1 MNLSSLRKDS
11 ERLVRRLAR
20 TRFLIASGQAATSA
34 FPSLFR
40 GFEEACSAEAFAFAR
55 EETSRVE
62 DEEARRRARALAN
75 LASRLFEEKATA
87 VEEGARWALETSG
100 TLRIDGE
107 LIAFREAASRLMN
120 ESNREQRRRTAAAID
135 ERLER
140 LDAPLARAVE
150 RRQEVAERLGFSSY
164 EALAAWTTGIELDGC
179 FREAEATLR
188 ETEDAYRDLIQYAL
202 RKLSLPASVGPGGE
216 AQAHDVAR
224 LARLPTQDDTF
235 KGRQLLTF
243 APALLEGFGLSPDA
257 GERIEIDAEP
267 RDGKRPGALVFP
279 LAVPSRIAI
288 SYSPRG
294 GFPDH
299 RDLLQAL
306 GQAQQLS
313 HLPLDS
319 PPEVRLASDP
329 AISYGFGF
337 FFEGFLHDSTFLRR
351 MLGLDA
357 RDATEAARMV
367 AIVALHSLRAD
378 CARLLHART
387 LYAEGPEPGLKDE
400 YRDTLRRALL
410 ADGTGS
416 GWLWDVAPRFE
427 EAHRLRGRALAQNLR
442 RAALD
447 VADEDHFRN
456 PRLGPF
462 LAALFKR
469 SAELDGDTLAKELG
483 GSLGLSLPAAH
494 LIKVGSI

>member
-20 TRFLIASGQAATSA
+20 TRFLLTSGQAADSA
-34 FPSLFR
+34 FPVLFR
-40 GFEEACSAEAFAFAR
+40 GFEEACSPEAFAFAR
-55 EETSRVE
+55 EETTRAA
-62 DEEARRRARALAN
+62 DAGARRRARALAN
-75 LASRLFEEKATA
+75 LASRLFEDETTA
-87 VEEGARWALETSG
+87 VEDDARWALETSG

-107 LIAFREAASRLMN
+107 IVAFREASSRMMN
-120 ESNREQRRRTAAAID
+120 EPDRELRRRTAAAID
-135 ERLER
+135 EGLER
-140 LDAPLARAVE
+140 LDAPLSRAVE

-164 EALAAWTTGIELDGC
+164 EALAAWTTGLDLEGC
-179 FREAEATLR
+179 FREAEATLH
-188 ETEDAYRDLIQYAL
+188 ETEDGYRDLIQYAL
-202 RKLSLPASVGPGGE
+202 RKLSLPASVGPGGD

-224 LARLPTQDDTF
+224 LARLPTLDDTF

-257 GERIEIDAEP
+257 CERIDIDTEP
-267 RDGKRPGALVFP
+267 RARKRPGAFVFE
-279 LAVPSRIAI
+279 LAVPSRLAI

-294 GFPDH
+294 GFPDY

-306 GQAQQLS
+306 GQAQHLS
-313 HLPLDS
+313 HLPPDS
-319 PPEVRLASDP
+319 PPEVRLASDA

-357 RDATEAARMV
+357 RDATETARMV

-387 LYAEGPEPGLKDE
+387 LYSEGPAPELKDG
-400 YRDTLRRALL
+400 YRDILRRALL

-416 GWLWDVAPRFE
+416 GWLWDAAPRFE
-427 EAHRLRGRALAQNLR
+427 EAHRLRGRVLAQNLR

-469 SAELDGDTLAKELG
+469 SAELDGDTLSKELG
-483 GSLGLSLPAAH
+483 GSLGLSLAAAG
-494 LIKVGSI
+494 LVKVAAI